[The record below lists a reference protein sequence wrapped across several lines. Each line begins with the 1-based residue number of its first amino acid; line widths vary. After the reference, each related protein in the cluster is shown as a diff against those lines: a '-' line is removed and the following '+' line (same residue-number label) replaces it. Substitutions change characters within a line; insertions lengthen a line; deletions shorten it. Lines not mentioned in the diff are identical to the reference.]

1 MAGGV
6 GGTGGGSLAGQMLQQ
21 FIIGISYGIRN
32 EAEALS
38 SMKRMEVSTVH
49 LEEAVSRSF
58 RRMTFEV
65 TALLTAAAG
74 LRALEGTF
82 ERIKDISDLSK
93 RTGAAATDIQ
103 DLASAFKALGSTEAQ
118 AKGALEG
125 IRAALDANPGVRQSM
140 MVKGITEAQLGL
152 KQMGQ
157 ISEALTRIMKEN
169 GYHVALMFG
178 EMWGLSA
185 EHVRIMTD
193 NRGKDVGSYQ
203 KYLKQMQ
210 AIRQAWGLDPE
221 KVEKENRK
229 LRDELNKS
237 SAHIDEFQRA
247 IVTGMTPVITAFL
260 KPLTDG
266 LLKSAPAISGA
277 IERVSK
283 SLEGWASKKGKEF
296 SDWLT
301 AVSTPGT
308 SEHKDFLKKMEDTQ
322 QAIRKIG
329 DAVDYVSDKIK
340 QIHSIPAASQNVAD
354 KVAKGIA
361 DFFGSLPVFEHL
373 RDPAS
378 KTAQAMARKLIEG
391 QEAER
396 QATLNAIMPLA
407 FGPYGM
413 PIWEEGKT
421 AQPLPPEYKH
431 LERKTPEELLGGG
444 DHGLQP
450 VPGTVAPRTVAP
462 KPLVP
467 SPAPEP
473 PKPWLLPAQSG
484 YGGEGQTP
492 TRRSG
497 GLGRFGIA
505 DFGRSDPTERQA
517 SISTDEI
524 EAAKKRDEAAI
535 KQEKAVET
543 FEEAVN
549 DDKEGREE
557 QRRWWQTAW
566 DQAKKFAGDLVMA
579 IAPTL
584 AKSIGESVG
593 ASVGQS
599 VGAAAGAAFGGSG
612 GQTAGS
618 ANLPKGKPSETFAQ
632 HAPRLMKRLMEERG
646 LTKAQ
651 AAGVLGNLGHE
662 SAGFTAYEEGAPNR
676 HGTRG
681 AGWAQWTDAP
691 GSPRRAMFENWS
703 KQHGLDPKT
712 PEASERYLLEGDPQ
726 FNQAIEAVK
735 KTTTTDESVR
745 AFHDSFERSNFPN
758 APGRFQYARRAM
770 ELGAE
775 GGGAGGADGQAVIRT
790 GSGARVTVGSQYAE
804 NFKGFLKDYE
814 AAGGKIDPGHTSG
827 YVNRNIAGTNTK
839 SYHGMDGGRAI
850 DINMSGRN
858 VISSGLPGG
867 IAQEEALAKKWGL
880 RPGSSFRNP
889 DRGHFEVH
897 DLEAARQ
904 ALIRN
909 SSRLGSDDRQTGAGT
924 PLSSGPV
931 ANDNSRTITQ
941 SNRFNTTIHANDAAS
956 AERMNKRTNEQMAG
970 STLSQLKTNMR

>member
-421 AQPLPPEYKH
+421 AQPLPQEYKH

-462 KPLVP
+462 KPP
-467 SPAPEP
+467 GPTPAPEP

-492 TRRSG
+492 AGRSG

-517 SISTDEI
+517 SISTSP
-524 EAAKKRDEAAI
+524 
-535 KQEKAVET
+535 
-543 FEEAVN
+543 
-549 DDKEGREE
+549 
-557 QRRWWQTAW
+557 
-566 DQAKKFAGDLVMA
+566 L
-579 IAPTL
+579 
-584 AKSIGESVG
+584 
-593 ASVGQS
+593 
-599 VGAAAGAAFGGSG
+599 
-612 GQTAGS
+612 
-618 ANLPKGKPSETFAQ
+618 
-632 HAPRLMKRLMEERG
+632 EERG

-726 FNQAIEAVK
+726 FNQAIEAVR

-770 ELGAE
+770 ELGAR
-775 GGGAGGADGQAVIRT
+775 GWRRWRRPDGPGPVIRT
-790 GSGARVTVGSQYAE
+790 GSGARVTVWDATST
-804 NFKGFLKDYE
+804 
-814 AAGGKIDPGHTSG
+814 AGESFRRLSPARGL
-827 YVNRNIAGTNTK
+827 R
-839 SYHGMDGGRAI
+839 GGRPGKTGRRPAPHVRLGGQSQRSAG
-850 DINMSGRN
+850 DRTAKSLSRAWQRRQGHRHATWGRRARTRASGVWAFR
-858 VISSGLPGG
+858 GPG
-867 IAQEEALAKKWGL
+867 IA
-880 RPGSSFRNP
+880 
-889 DRGHFEVH
+889 
-897 DLEAARQ
+897 RQ
-904 ALIRN
+904 DQH
-909 SSRLGSDDRQTGAGT
+909 GVG
-924 PLSSGPV
+924 
-931 ANDNSRTITQ
+931 
-941 SNRFNTTIHANDAAS
+941 
-956 AERMNKRTNEQMAG
+956 
-970 STLSQLKTNMR
+970 

>member
-21 FIIGISYGIRN
+21 FIIGISYGIKN

-308 SEHKDFLKKMEDTQ
+308 SEHREPSSL
-322 QAIRKIG
+322 R
-329 DAVDYVSDKIK
+329 AVEGPGLQDGSSD
-340 QIHSIPAASQNVAD
+340 
-354 KVAKGIA
+354 
-361 DFFGSLPVFEHL
+361 
-373 RDPAS
+373 
-378 KTAQAMARKLIEG
+378 G
-391 QEAER
+391 QEAHR
-396 QATLNAIMPLA
+396 
-407 FGPYGM
+407 GP
-413 PIWEEGKT
+413 
-421 AQPLPPEYKH
+421 
-431 LERKTPEELLGGG
+431 GGG
-444 DHGLQP
+444 
-450 VPGTVAPRTVAP
+450 
-462 KPLVP
+462 
-467 SPAPEP
+467 
-473 PKPWLLPAQSG
+473 
-484 YGGEGQTP
+484 
-492 TRRSG
+492 
-497 GLGRFGIA
+497 
-505 DFGRSDPTERQA
+505 
-517 SISTDEI
+517 
-524 EAAKKRDEAAI
+524 
-535 KQEKAVET
+535 
-543 FEEAVN
+543 
-549 DDKEGREE
+549 
-557 QRRWWQTAW
+557 
-566 DQAKKFAGDLVMA
+566 
-579 IAPTL
+579 
-584 AKSIGESVG
+584 
-593 ASVGQS
+593 
-599 VGAAAGAAFGGSG
+599 
-612 GQTAGS
+612 
-618 ANLPKGKPSETFAQ
+618 
-632 HAPRLMKRLMEERG
+632 
-646 LTKAQ
+646 
-651 AAGVLGNLGHE
+651 
-662 SAGFTAYEEGAPNR
+662 
-676 HGTRG
+676 
-681 AGWAQWTDAP
+681 
-691 GSPRRAMFENWS
+691 
-703 KQHGLDPKT
+703 
-712 PEASERYLLEGDPQ
+712 EASHPECDH
-726 FNQAIEAVK
+726 A
-735 KTTTTDESVR
+735 S
-745 AFHDSFERSNFPN
+745 
-758 APGRFQYARRAM
+758 
-770 ELGAE
+770 
-775 GGGAGGADGQAVIRT
+775 
-790 GSGARVTVGSQYAE
+790 
-804 NFKGFLKDYE
+804 
-814 AAGGKIDPGHTSG
+814 
-827 YVNRNIAGTNTK
+827 
-839 SYHGMDGGRAI
+839 
-850 DINMSGRN
+850 
-858 VISSGLPGG
+858 
-867 IAQEEALAKKWGL
+867 GL
-880 RPGSSFRNP
+880 RPLWDADLGRGQDGSASSPRVQAP
-889 DRGHFEVH
+889 GAQDARRVARRRRSWSSTRARDRRAK
-897 DLEAARQ
+897 DCCA
-904 ALIRN
+904 
-909 SSRLGSDDRQTGAGT
+909 
-924 PLSSGPV
+924 
-931 ANDNSRTITQ
+931 
-941 SNRFNTTIHANDAAS
+941 
-956 AERMNKRTNEQMAG
+956 
-970 STLSQLKTNMR
+970 